1 MDELILVSGLAG
13 FFFFALIITG
23 LVRKYSLKNALI
35 DVPNDRSSHTVPTP
49 RGGGLSIA
57 LSVLL
62 GIGLLFFGG
71 WVPMEFALALGI
83 GGLIVVIIGWI
94 DDHRHIPALWRAISY
109 FIAASWAIVCLGGLE
124 RIQLGSQVLSLGHMG
139 TFLAIFWIV
148 WLTNLYNFMDGT
160 DGLAGS
166 EAICISLFAGI
177 IFWSTGETGL
187 AIICFVIL
195 MSTCGFLY
203 WNWPPA
209 RIFMGDVG
217 SCLLGFAFGVLSIIG
232 EKGGTITIAIWF
244 ILLAVFIGDATLTLL
259 MRIMKG
265 EKWYQAHKS
274 HAYQRLAQLG
284 MSHKNLVLSLLLIN
298 IMILWPMATMAFVW
312 GEYSYH
318 IAAASILL
326 ISVLWGAIQVHY
338 YRHHS
343 SCSQIK

>member
-1 MDELILVSGLAG
+1 MTMDELILVSGLVG

-35 DVPNDRSSHTVPTP
+35 DIPNDRSSHSIPTP

-62 GIGLLFFGG
+62 VIVLLFFGG
-71 WVPMEFALALGI
+71 WIPMDIALALGI

-94 DDHRHIPALWRAISY
+94 DDHRHVPALWRAISY
-109 FIAASWAIVCLGGLE
+109 FVAAGWAIYCLGGLE

-187 AIICFVIL
+187 AIICFAIL

-217 SCLLGFAFGVLSIIG
+217 SCLLGFSFGVLSIVG

-265 EKWYQAHKS
+265 EKWYNAHRS
-274 HAYQRLAQLG
+274 HAYQRWAQLG

-298 IMILWPMATMAFVW
+298 VMILWPMATMAFVW

-326 ISVLWGAIQVHY
+326 ISVLWGSIQVHY
-338 YRHHS
+338 YRNHS
-343 SCSQIK
+343 

>member
-1 MDELILVSGLAG
+1 MDKLILVSGLAG

-35 DVPNDRSSHTVPTP
+35 DVPNERSSHSIPTP

-57 LSVLL
+57 LSILL
-62 GIGLLFFGG
+62 VIGLLFFAG
-71 WVPMEFALALGI
+71 WIAMEFALALGI

-109 FIAASWAIVCLGGLE
+109 FIAAGWAIVCLGGLE
-124 RIQLGSQVLSLGHMG
+124 RILLGSQVLSLGYMG

-160 DGLAGS
+160 DSMAAIQAICVGLLAGILFWL
-166 EAICISLFAGI
+166 EGQYGVAIV
-177 IFWSTGETGL
+177 
-187 AIICFVIL
+187 CFVIAA
-195 MSTCGFLY
+195 SSCGFLF

-209 RIFMGDVG
+209 KIFMGDVG
-217 SCLLGFAFGVLSIIG
+217 SCTLGFCFGVLAVIG
-232 EKGGTITIAIWF
+232 EIEDTVPLVVWF

-274 HAYQRLAQLG
+274 HAYQRWVQMGA
-284 MSHKNLVLSLLLIN
+284 SHKRLALGVLLIN
-298 IMILWPMATMAFVW
+298 VMILWPMATMAFVW

-338 YRHHS
+338 YRNHS
-343 SCSQIK
+343 

>member
-1 MDELILVSGLAG
+1 MDELILIFGLAG

-23 LVRKYSLKNALI
+23 LVRKYAIKNALI
-35 DVPNDRSSHTVPTP
+35 DVPNERSSHSIATP

-57 LSVLL
+57 ISVLL
-62 GIGLLFFGG
+62 VIGLLFFGG
-71 WVPMEFALALGI
+71 WIPTDITLALGI

-109 FIAASWAIVCLGGLE
+109 FIAAGWAIYCLGGLE
-124 RIQLGSQVLSLGHMG
+124 RIQVGSQALSLGSIG
-139 TFLAIFWIV
+139 SFLAIFWIV

-195 MSTCGFLY
+195 ISTCGFLY

-217 SCLLGFAFGVLSIIG
+217 SCLLGFSFGVLSIIG

-274 HAYQRLAQLG
+274 HAYQRLVQLG
-284 MSHKNLVLSLLLIN
+284 MSHKNLALSLLIIN
-298 IMILWPMATMAFVW
+298 VMILWPMATVAFVW

-318 IAAASILL
+318 IAAASMLL
-326 ISVLWGAIQVHY
+326 ISVLWAAIQMRYHRIY
-338 YRHHS
+338 S
-343 SCSQIK
+343 

>member
-1 MDELILVSGLAG
+1 MTMDKLLLMSSLAG
-13 FFFFALIITG
+13 IYFFALLMTG
-23 LVRKYSLKNALI
+23 LIRKYSLKNALI
-35 DVPNDRSSHTVPTP
+35 DIPNERSSHSKPTP

-62 GIGLLFFGG
+62 VIGLLFFWG
-71 WVPMEFALALGI
+71 WIPMGTALALGV

-109 FIAASWAIVCLGGLE
+109 FIAAAWAIYCLGGLE
-124 RIQLGSQVLSLGHMG
+124 KIQIGSQVLLLGHMG

-160 DGLAGS
+160 DGLAAS
-166 EAICISLFAGI
+166 EAICTSLFAGI
-177 IFWSTGETGL
+177 IFWSTGEVGL

-195 MSTCGFLY
+195 VSSCGFLY

-217 SCLLGFAFGVLSIIG
+217 SCLLGFTFGVLSIIG
-232 EKGGTITIAIWF
+232 EKAGTMTIAIWF

-265 EKWYQAHKS
+265 EKWYSAHRS
-274 HAYQRLAQLG
+274 HAYQRWVQMGA
-284 MSHKNLVLSLLLIN
+284 SHKKLVLSVLLIN
-298 IMILWPMATMAFVW
+298 VMILWSMASIAIVRDQ
-312 GEYSYH
+312 YSYYMT
-318 IAAASILL
+318 ATSILL
-326 ISVLWGAIQVHY
+326 ISALWAAIQVHY
-338 YRHHS
+338 HRDHS
-343 SCSQIK
+343 

>member
-1 MDELILVSGLAG
+1 MNLLVL
-13 FFFFALIITG
+13 ITG
-23 LVRKYSLKNALI
+23 LVVVFLFSFFSTSYIRKYSLSRSLI

-49 RGGGLSIA
+49 RGGGLSISI
-57 LSVLL
+57 SVLL
-62 GIGLLFFGG
+62 CVGLLYFAG
-71 WVPMEFALALGI
+71 WLKTEITMALGI
-83 GGLIVVIIGWI
+83 GGLLVAVIGWI
-94 DDHRHIPALWRAISY
+94 DDHKHIPALWRTVSY
-109 FIAASWAIVCLGGLE
+109 AIAAGWAVFCLGGLQS
-124 RIQLGSQVLSLGHMG
+124 IKLGTYELMLGQFGSVLAVLGV
-139 TFLAIFWIV
+139 V
-148 WLTNLYNFMDGT
+148 WLTNLYKFMEGT
-160 DGLAGS
+160 DGMAATQAICVGLLAGILFWL
-166 EAICISLFAGI
+166 EGQHGVAIV
-177 IFWSTGETGL
+177 
-187 AIICFVIL
+187 CFVI
-195 MSTCGFLY
+195 SASSCGFLY

-209 RIFMGDVG
+209 RIFMGDAG

-284 MSHKNLVLSLLLIN
+284 MSHKNLALSLLLIN